1 MLPVPALRVLR
12 QRIELA
18 AAFKDGRLDL
28 GFGDGDAL
36 RVAADD
42 VWSHTLVT
50 IANGPK
56 LPVSPLSRLS

>member
-42 VWSHTLVT
+42 V
-50 IANGPK
+50 
-56 LPVSPLSRLS
+56 